1 MKHFL
6 AGAWAVAAKDLRC
19 ELRDKQVLNAAI
31 SFALVVL
38 LMFSFTFDP
47 NTNVGIRSLSG
58 GLLWVVYLFAGV
70 LVLNRSFARE
80 TANDCLAALVAAP
93 LSGDSLFLGKTVSSW
108 LMIVAVELISLPV
121 FGIFFDVNWVPKAG
135 TLLPVFALGAWSF
148 AAVGTTFGAVTANNR
163 MRELMLPLLVLPF
176 CLPALVACM
185 SITWG
190 ILDPAAVPEIGPW
203 VRLLIGFDVIYTLL
217 GVLVMEPVLRSG

>member
-1 MKHFL
+1 MRRFL
-6 AGAWAVAAKDLRC
+6 ADAWAVAAKDLRC
-19 ELRDKQVLNAAI
+19 ELRDRQVLNAAV

-38 LMFSFTFDP
+38 LMFSFAFDP

-93 LSGDSLFLGKTVSSW
+93 LAGEALFLGKALSSW
-108 LMIVAVELISLPV
+108 LLILAVELISLPV
-121 FGIFFDVNWVPKAG
+121 FGIFYDVNWVPKAG
-135 TLLPVFALGAWSF
+135 RLLPVFALGSWAL
-148 AAVGTTFGAVTANNR
+148 AAVGTTFGALTANNR
-163 MRELMLPLLVLPF
+163 MRELMLPLLLLPV

-185 SITWG
+185 SVTWG
-190 ILDPAAVPEIGPW
+190 IFDPSAVTEIGPW
-203 VRLLIGFDVIYTLL
+203 VRLLVGFDIIYTLL
-217 GVLVMEPVLRSG
+217 GVLVMDSVLTAS